1 VPQKAEVCQVS
12 QFCTWL
18 CIQYMSAGAD
28 IKLVELVG
36 EHTVLCDY
44 KDADCTVQEN
54 INLGKHQ
61 DSII

>member
-1 VPQKAEVCQVS
+1 
-12 QFCTWL
+12 
-18 CIQYMSAGAD
+18 MSAGAD

-61 DSII
+61 DSIIWK